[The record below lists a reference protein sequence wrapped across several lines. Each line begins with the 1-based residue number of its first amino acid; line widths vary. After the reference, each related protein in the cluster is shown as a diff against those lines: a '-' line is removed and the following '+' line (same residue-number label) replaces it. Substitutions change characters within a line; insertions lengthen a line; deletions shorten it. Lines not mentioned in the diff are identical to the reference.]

1 MLRRNILTALIF
13 IGLIL
18 VSSIISAQAQ
28 YQTFNFLEYDVQ
40 ILVEVER
47 RPENVDHLKAAIIR
61 ELEAKGL
68 SQSDAPD
75 LFVNIGVVVKEE
87 IQTRETDVRTDMR
100 YLGQRNYHWEVQE
113 IPIGTY
119 NEGTIN
125 IDLVDAAKNER
136 VWEGSAS
143 EVILKNNDK
152 MQKRIDKG
160 MKKAFKKFDPG
171 KL

>member
-1 MLRRNILTALIF
+1 MHKGNTLTALTLM
-13 IGLIL
+13 GLLFVTTALTIK
-18 VSSIISAQAQ
+18 AQ

-40 ILVEVER
+40 ILVDVER
-47 RPENVDHLKAAIIR
+47 RPENVDHLKAAIAR

-68 SQSDAPD
+68 SQSDNPD
-75 LFVNIGVVVKEE
+75 LYVNIGVVVKEE
-87 IQTRETDVRTDMR
+87 VQTRETDIREMQ

-119 NEGTIN
+119 NEGTVN

-143 EVILKNNDK
+143 AVILKNNTK
-152 MQKRIDKG
+152 MQKSIDKG
-160 MKKAFKKFDPG
+160 MKKAFKKFSVA